1 MSAQVPLCQQR
12 EQQRRQRPKGGVST
26 ESALALAQHPR
37 TALPAPHAPRPTPHT
52 PHPTHAPPSLQRRD
66 WGDRRRQGCCNRLC
80 ASAGGALETSGALIP
95 LHQWHTDPPASLC
108 IPGLPR
114 LLQAWPG
121 WRRGKLCWGLWSSGT
136 LCRSPALIPLVFSSP
151 FCSHLFTL
159 HSTVGAGF
167 HNCRQNTL

>member
-1 MSAQVPLCQQR
+1 VRRCHCASSGNSSGGSGQRVASAPSLRWHLHSIPELHCQ
-12 EQQRRQRPKGGVST
+12 
-26 ESALALAQHPR
+26 
-37 TALPAPHAPRPTPHT
+37 RPTPHT